1 MNISNGA
8 LHWGT
13 DQHDIKLMMVKLA
26 LEGTGKRIHLV
37 IGFDMELY
45 ATTS

>member
-1 MNISNGA
+1 MEHSIGVLIN
-8 LHWGT
+8 
-13 DQHDIKLMMVKLA
+13 MMVKLA